1 MIKAV
6 VFDLDNTLID
16 FKKMKESAVDAA
28 VEAMVDAG
36 LRLPPEHIKEKIY
49 EVYEAEGI
57 EYQKVF
63 DLTLTN
69 LGMILPIVLL
79 TRRFPSGFTRQLMIR
94 KPPPR
99 MTLYVVLA
107 TFAAIVVIDFIYIL
121 SLKVMPA
128 PEDYVDTLR
137 DLKPD
142 GALSLIITG
151 IGLCVAVPVAE
162 EIIFR
167 GVIQRVFARSM
178 GVVLAAVLAG
188 VFFGVIHLNLQ
199 LLISMTVFG
208 IYLGFLFMLT
218 SNLIYTVFA
227 HAILNS
233 IAFVQLIFAV
243 EEDMTTAPFYLQE
256 YWMLAVGLALLGVF
270 LAKIKK
276 EASKND
282 SEATLTGLEDSK

>member
-1 MIKAV
+1 MEDRPEGNYELQERDIFNV
-6 VFDLDNTLID
+6 LNPYFLLLFSLSCILSSVFIQEIFIMLQKFRIGITL
-16 FKKMKESAVDAA
+16 A
-28 VEAMVDAG
+28 
-36 LRLPPEHIKEKIY
+36 P
-49 EVYEAEGI
+49 
-57 EYQKVF
+57 
-63 DLTLTN
+63 T

-178 GVVLAAVLAG
+178 GGVLAAVLAG

-276 EASKND
+276 EASEND
-282 SEATLTGLEDSK
+282 SEATRTGLEDSK